1 MEKAGSKT
9 KSKDQAEPKSV
20 KRKHPEDDD
29 LPEGADPRPTP
40 YHKRSDKE
48 KDEKANTLPAVI
60 KDKEEKNKK
69 EQEEKMPVL
78 HRHQFGRDVSVH
90 NHHERSIKEV
100 RAERVAEH
108 SQVAHEIATLNRDS
122 AAVINPHSIKALQ
135 HIKPQHLIT
144 ASRDIDTNRRQITDV
159 VAQRV
164 QEHPKLF
171 DRGLKA
177 LDKTFQGAKKLRP
190 KDAQAGKRVL
200 TQIAIAALL
209 GTSVLALTMGAAPLA
224 VVSARILWDVWHHHK
239 KKTKE
244 QDDKKKAEDEKQKRL
259 GNDGAK
265 PVEGTSG
272 EADDQISA
280 EEFAKKGRKGKAK
293 KKKGDDAKDVT
304 DRSERKSDNAGLLE
318 GPKKSKS
325 AGLLE
330 GPKKKSKSTGLVAQP
345 RKPKKQKHWTEEE
358 SEDAEYTAIS
368 KSDEPFQ
375 LSDHHDKTIN
385 LVLDQLSDVL
395 KYQSP
400 DEFKE
405 LSDQMFSKA
414 NAESESLYTDIYNAV
429 AKLATGRLSGIP
441 GTMLYGLFNVNIVE
455 LSEICERV
463 CQVEPEIEIEDGQK
477 CFHFETPRGLVTLGL
492 QHGDTDNIQFMIT
505 EVQ

>member
-1 MEKAGSKT
+1 
-9 KSKDQAEPKSV
+9 
-20 KRKHPEDDD
+20 
-29 LPEGADPRPTP
+29 
-40 YHKRSDKE
+40 
-48 KDEKANTLPAVI
+48 
-60 KDKEEKNKK
+60 
-69 EQEEKMPVL
+69 MPVL

-90 NHHERSIKEV
+90 NHNERSIKDV
-100 RAERVAEH
+100 RAERVADH

-122 AAVINPHSIKALQ
+122 AAVINPHSIKALA
-135 HIKPQHLIT
+135 HIKPHHLIT

-159 VAQRV
+159 IGQRV

-177 LDKTFQGAKKLRP
+177 LDKTFQGAKKLKP

-244 QDDKKKAEDEKQKRL
+244 QDEKKKAEDEKQKRL

-280 EEFAKKGRKGKAK
+280 EEFAKKGRKGKTK

-304 DRSERKSDNAGLLE
+304 DRSERKADNAGLLE

-358 SEDAEYTAIS
+358 SEDIEYTTAAA
-368 KSDEPFQ
+368 KSDAPFE
-375 LSDHHDKTIN
+375 LSEHHDKTIN

-405 LSDQMFSKA
+405 LSDQMFSKSSA
-414 NAESESLYTDIYNAV
+414 TTESLYTDVYNAV

-441 GTMLYGLFNVNIVE
+441 GTMLYGLFNVNIEE
-455 LSEICERV
+455 LAEITERV
-463 CQVEPEIEIEDGQK
+463 CQVSPEIEIDHAQK